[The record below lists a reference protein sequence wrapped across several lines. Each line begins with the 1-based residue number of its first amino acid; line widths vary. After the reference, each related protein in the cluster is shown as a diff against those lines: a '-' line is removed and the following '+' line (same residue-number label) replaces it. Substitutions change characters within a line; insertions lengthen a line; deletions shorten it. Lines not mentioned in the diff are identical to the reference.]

1 METRNE
7 TTGVEANAVTMPE
20 KVDVQTEAA
29 TMQES
34 IEVQNIVP
42 QVKVPSLAKDVL
54 PLNTKAAMQAYEHKE
69 QQEIIAL
76 ANSIDVRKIDN
87 VMAYG
92 SEPLK
97 QTFAQCGDFL
107 KAERGSQADQKV
119 IKQVKELA
127 KKASDSYEDFNLVLR
142 EPNFFQ
148 KFMLGILNSGK
159 KSRTKDIQNS
169 AVTNYKLLAELRA
182 SCDQWMDMLK
192 KACEEIQYSG
202 ESDVTAIGLLEK
214 YIVAGQLAKERIE
227 QELERVQTQY
237 QETGLQKYS
246 KEYELLYEGYKIFQ
260 VTMSNLEKSRVAYLI
275 SIAQL
280 SLSKRSNRNVQIA
293 ISTQVNNSMT
303 LISQQLR
310 NAVLDAKTREV
321 LEGQKAITRL
331 NDELLKE
338 VSKSVGITAKEAET
352 LIYAGFYNL
361 GAAKE
366 AITTVINGC
375 KEIERVATEMLPKMQ
390 TEMKEVEGLLSEL
403 SPYINSV
410 ETLKQESGSS
420 APTIVST
427 PTGGLKF

>member
-1 METRNE
+1 METQNE
-7 TTGVEANAVTMPE
+7 TTGVESNVGAMPKE
-20 KVDVQTEAA
+20 VNVQAEAESL
-29 TMQES
+29 QEN
-34 IEVQNIVP
+34 IEVQDIAP
-42 QVKVPSLAKDVL
+42 KVNMPSMAKEVR
-54 PLNTKAAMQAYEHKE
+54 PLNSKAAMQAYEPEE
-69 QQEIIAL
+69 QQAIIAL

-92 SEPLK
+92 AEPLK

-107 KAERGSQADQKV
+107 KAERGSQADQTV

-127 KKASDSYEDFNLVLR
+127 KKASDSYEDFNLVLK
-142 EPNFFQ
+142 EPSFFE
-148 KFMLGILNSGK
+148 KFMLNILNSGK

-169 AVTNYKLLAELRA
+169 AVTNYKLLAELRT

-192 KACEEIQYSG
+192 KACEEIQYAG
-202 ESDVTAIGLLEK
+202 ESDVASIGMLEK
-214 YIVAGQLAKERIE
+214 YIVAGQLATERIE
-227 QELERVQTQY
+227 QEMENVQKKY
-237 QETGLQKYS
+237 QETGLQRYS
-246 KEYELLYEGYKIFQ
+246 EEYELLNEGYKIFQ
-260 VTMSNLEKSRVAYLI
+260 VTMSNMEKSRVAYLI

-280 SLSKRSNRNVQIA
+280 SLSKHSNRNVQIA
-293 ISTQVNNSMT
+293 ISTQSNNSMA

-352 LIYAGFYNL
+352 LIYSGFYNL

-390 TEMKEVEGLLSEL
+390 TEMTEVEGLLNEL

-410 ETLKQESGSS
+410 ETLKQESGS
-420 APTIVST
+420 APTTVSA

>member
-20 KVDVQTEAA
+20 KVNVQTEAA

-54 PLNTKAAMQAYEHKE
+54 PLNSKAAMQAYEPEE
-69 QQEIIAL
+69 QQAIIAL
-76 ANSIDVRKIDN
+76 AESIDVRKIDN
-87 VMAYG
+87 VRAYG

-107 KAERGSQADQKV
+107 KAERGSQADQTV

-148 KFMLGILNSGK
+148 KFMLSILNGGK
-159 KSRTKDIQNS
+159 NSRIRDIQNS
-169 AVTNYKLLAELRA
+169 AVTNYKLLIELRA
-182 SCDQWMDMLK
+182 SCDRWMDMLK
-192 KACEEIQYSG
+192 KAYEEIQISG
-202 ESDVTAIGLLEK
+202 ESDVKDIGLLEK
-214 YIVAGQLAKERIE
+214 YIVAGQLAKDRIE

-237 QETGLQKYS
+237 QETGLQKYAR
-246 KEYELLYEGYKIFQ
+246 EYDLLNRGYKVFQ
-260 VTMSNLEKSRVAYLI
+260 IAMANLEKSRIAYII
-275 SIAQL
+275 SIGQL
-280 SLSKRSNRNVQIA
+280 TLIQNGNMEVQSA
-293 ISTQVNNSMT
+293 VNTQKEHSMT

-338 VSKSVGITAKEAET
+338 VSKSVGITAKEAEK
-352 LIYAGFYNL
+352 LLYAGFYNL
-361 GAAKE
+361 SAAKE
-366 AITTVINGC
+366 AITTVINSC
-375 KEIERVATEMLPKMQ
+375 KEIESVAREKLPKVQ
-390 TEMKEVEGLLSEL
+390 SKMKEVEGLLSEL